1 MGIYFNNEAIKKLSG
16 EQFATLNQL
25 ADLAEAEN
33 IGEQPTNEQEAVKKY
48 IADLAKKEAD
58 DAEKAKDLVSS
69 FI

>member
-25 ADLAEAEN
+25 ADAAEAQNIDEQEN
-33 IGEQPTNEQEAVKKY
+33 NDQEAVKNY
-48 IADLAKKEAD
+48 IADLTKKEQEEANR
-58 DAEKAKDLVSS
+58 AKDLVSS